1 MYEWIYIWELIVPH
15 THGVQKVSSV
25 YHTLSAVYHC
35 ALFYFTNVGILHY
48 EFSVQSLNE
57 RVADQLLLVFMTA
70 AIKQRAWCTCII
82 YTWFVSSCPSYAL
95 YIIHVYACNMFK
107 VKSSCAFDMKL
118 FLKILYST
126 LNTLKQ
132 PLICNTLDYSLLRK
146 TEIYLPK
153 KFIYFS
159 GIFIQPFGSS
169 DFFLVWVFLD
179 PRGFIYVP
187 K

>member
-1 MYEWIYIWELIVPH
+1 MCEWIYIWELIVPH
-15 THGVQKVSSV
+15 THGVLKVSSV

-48 EFSVQSLNE
+48 EFSVQILNE
-57 RVADQLLLVFMTA
+57 HVADQLLLVFMTA

-95 YIIHVYACNMFK
+95 YILHVYACNMFK

-153 KFIYFS
+153 KFILLFGDLYSSFRIFGFFLS
-159 GIFIQPFGSS
+159 LGIFGSA
-169 DFFLVWVFLD
+169 W
-179 PRGFIYVP
+179 IYFCS
-187 K
+187 